1 MNLRL
6 NRFISLQLAA
16 LAVAAFFTTT
26 CTGSSRA
33 DTAVPFRGQLQGVE
47 MATGLEFPLLFVDV
61 TATGNASHLGRFGM
75 TYEITVNLVTHD
87 TSGFAVF
94 TAANGDQLFTDVVGH
109 GTSNGDDTADSVVEI
124 HTIAGGTG
132 RFAEATGSFIRT
144 YLLDLVTGADAGS
157 FAGTL
162 VLH

>member
-16 LAVAAFFTTT
+16 LAVAAFFTITFT
-26 CTGSSRA
+26 DSSRA
-33 DTAVPFRGQLQGVE
+33 DTAVPFRGQIQGVE
-47 MATGLEFPLLFVDV
+47 IATVEFPLLFVDA

-87 TSGFAVF
+87 TSGSAVF

-109 GTSNGDDTADSVVEI
+109 GTSNGDNTVASVVEI

-144 YLLDLVTGADAGS
+144 LLLDLVTGADAGS
-157 FAGTL
+157 FDGTL

>member
-16 LAVAAFFTTT
+16 LAVAAFFTLTFT
-26 CTGSSRA
+26 DSSRA
-33 DTAVPFRGQLQGVE
+33 DTAVPFRGQLRGVE
-47 MATGLEFPLLFVDV
+47 IATGLEFPLLFVHT

-75 TYEITVNLVTHD
+75 TYDLTVDLLTHD
-87 TSGFAVF
+87 TSGSAVF

-109 GTSNGDDTADSVVEI
+109 GTDDGTVASVVET
-124 HTIAGGTG
+124 HTITGGTG

-144 YLLDLVTGADAGS
+144 LLLDLVTGADAGS
-157 FAGTL
+157 FDGTL

>member
-16 LAVAAFFTTT
+16 LAVAAFFTLTFT
-26 CTGSSRA
+26 DSSRA
-33 DTAVPFRGQLQGVE
+33 DTAVPFRGVIRGVE
-47 MATGLEFPLLFVDV
+47 IPTFQFPLLFVH
-61 TATGNASHLGRFGM
+61 TTGTGNASHLGRFGM
-75 TYEITVNLVTHD
+75 TYDLTVDLLTHD
-87 TSGFAVF
+87 TSGSAVF

-109 GTSNGDDTADSVVEI
+109 GTSNGDDTAASVVEI

-144 YLLDLVTGADAGS
+144 LLLDLVTGADAGS
-157 FAGTL
+157 FDGTL

>member
-16 LAVAAFFTTT
+16 LAVAAFFTITFT
-26 CTGSSRA
+26 DSSRA
-33 DTAVPFRGQLQGVE
+33 DTAVPFRGQIRGVE
-47 MATGLEFPLLFVDV
+47 IATVEFPLLFVDA

-75 TYEITVNLVTHD
+75 TYELTVDFLKGE
-87 TSGFAVF
+87 TSGSAVF
-94 TAANGDQLFTDVVGH
+94 TAANGDQLFTDIVGH
-109 GTSNGDDTADSVVEI
+109 GTDDGTVASVVEI

-144 YLLDLVTGADAGS
+144 YLLDLVTGVDVGS
-157 FAGTL
+157 FDGTL

>member
-16 LAVAAFFTTT
+16 LAVAAFFTITFAD
-26 CTGSSRA
+26 SSRA
-33 DTAVPFRGQLQGVE
+33 DTAVPFRGEIRGVE
-47 MATGLEFPLLFVDV
+47 IATVEFPLLFVDA

-75 TYEITVNLVTHD
+75 TYEVTVDLLTHD
-87 TSGFAVF
+87 TSGSAVF

-109 GTSNGDDTADSVVEI
+109 GTENGDNTVASVVEI

-132 RFAEATGSFIRT
+132 RFADATGSFIRT
-144 YLLDLVTGADAGS
+144 LLLDLVTGADAGS
-157 FAGTL
+157 FDGTL

>member
-16 LAVAAFFTTT
+16 LAVAAFFTVSFID
-26 CTGSSRA
+26 SSRA
-33 DTAVPFRGQLQGVE
+33 DTAVPFRGEIRGVE
-47 MATGLEFPLLFVDV
+47 IATVEFPLLFVDA

-75 TYEITVNLVTHD
+75 TYEVTVNLLTHD
-87 TSGFAVF
+87 TSGSAVF

-109 GTSNGDDTADSVVEI
+109 GTSNGDHTAASVVEI

-132 RFAEATGSFIRT
+132 RFAEATGTFIRT
-144 YLLDLVTGADAGS
+144 YSLDLVTGADAGP
-157 FAGTL
+157 FDGTL

>member
-16 LAVAAFFTTT
+16 LAVAAFFTITFT
-26 CTGSSRA
+26 DSSRA
-33 DTAVPFRGQLQGVE
+33 DTAVPFRGQHPGSGNSYRV
-47 MATGLEFPLLFVDV
+47 EFPLLFVDA

-75 TYEITVNLVTHD
+75 TYELTVDFLTD
-87 TSGFAVF
+87 ETRGSAVF
-94 TAANGDQLFTDVVGH
+94 TAANGDQLFTDIVGH
-109 GTSNGDDTADSVVEI
+109 GTANGDDTVASVVEI
-124 HTIAGGTG
+124 HTITGGTG

-144 YLLDLVTGADAGS
+144 YSLDLVTGADAGS
-157 FAGTL
+157 FDGTL

>member
-1 MNLRL
+1 MNIRL

-16 LAVAAFFTTT
+16 LAVAAFFTITFT
-26 CTGSSRA
+26 DSSRA
-33 DTAVPFRGQLQGVE
+33 DTAVPFRGEIRGVE
-47 MATGLEFPLLFVDV
+47 IATVEFPLLFVDA

-75 TYEITVNLVTHD
+75 TYELTGDLLTHD
-87 TSGFAVF
+87 TSGSAVF

-109 GTSNGDDTADSVVEI
+109 GTSNADDTAASVVEI

-157 FAGTL
+157 FDGTL
-162 VLH
+162 VMH

>member
-16 LAVAAFFTTT
+16 LAVAAFFTITFT
-26 CTGSSRA
+26 DSSRA
-33 DTAVPFRGQLQGVE
+33 DTAVPFRGQMRGVE
-47 MATGLEFPLLFVDV
+47 ITTGLEFPLLFVDA

-75 TYEITVNLVTHD
+75 TYEVTVNLLTHD
-87 TSGFAVF
+87 TSGSAVF
-94 TAANGDQLFTDVVGH
+94 TAANGDQLFTDLVGH
-109 GTSNGDDTADSVVEI
+109 GTDDGKVASVVEI
-124 HTIAGGTG
+124 HTITGGTG

-144 YLLDLVTGADAGS
+144 ALLDLVTGATAGS
-157 FAGTL
+157 FDGTL

>member
-16 LAVAAFFTTT
+16 LAVAAFFTITFT
-26 CTGSSRA
+26 DSSRA
-33 DTAVPFRGQLQGVE
+33 DTAVPFRGEIRGVE
-47 MATGLEFPLLFVDV
+47 IATVEFPLLFVDA

-75 TYEITVNLVTHD
+75 TYELTVDLLTHE
-87 TSGFAVF
+87 TSGSAVF

-109 GTSNGDDTADSVVEI
+109 GTSNGDDTAASVVEI

-157 FAGTL
+157 FDGTL